1 MDICLRAGSIP
12 EADGMKELKCDGCGL
27 REDSRVPDQKRV
39 IREVKLQV
47 STDSRSWAE
56 SERHEAD
63 LCPTCRGTLLHAYFG
78 LPAEGTLA
86 VPAFAQPTALERR
99 RA

>member
-1 MDICLRAGSIP
+1 MR
-12 EADGMKELKCDGCGL
+12 ELKCDGCGL
-27 REDSRVPDQKRV
+27 REDTRIPDKKRV
-39 IREVKLQV
+39 IREVKLSV
-47 STDSRSWAE
+47 ATDTRSSWADSE
-56 SERHEAD
+56 ERHEAD

-78 LPAEGTLA
+78 LSAEGTLQ